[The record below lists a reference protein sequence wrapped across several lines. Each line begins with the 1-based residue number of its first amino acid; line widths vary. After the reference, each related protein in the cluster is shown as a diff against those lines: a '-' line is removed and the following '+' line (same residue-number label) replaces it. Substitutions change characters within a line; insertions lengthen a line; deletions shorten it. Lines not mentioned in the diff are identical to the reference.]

1 MRHSIQPSTGVGT
14 RHAGRAGRLVIGIA
28 ASVLVALPAT
38 IAMSQEKPSIRQ
50 AYQTAIRCFVV
61 NGHVSLMFKRKGD
74 TANAQ
79 LFDGKARTAHDAAK
93 GYALFLKLAPNQ
105 ISRDMDATTDAE
117 LRRLLAEPGY
127 LTEAAKACKAASLM

>member
-1 MRHSIQPSTGVGT
+1 MRHSIQTSTCIAA
-14 RHAGRAGRLVIGIA
+14 RRAGRVAHRLISVA
-28 ASVLVALPAT
+28 ALVLVAVPAT
-38 IAMSQEKPSIRQ
+38 VALSQEKPSIRQ
-50 AYQTAIRCFVV
+50 GYQTAMRCFVV

-74 TANAQ
+74 AANAQ

-93 GYALFLKLAPNQ
+93 GYAQFLKLDPIQ

-127 LTEAAKACKAASLM
+127 LTEAARACKAASLM